1 MHRQQAK
8 YTNVINVKIAP
19 FAFFVPT
26 VIHFSSF
33 CSQAH
38 YDVQAICVVAACQPI
53 DVSLGESRHY
63 SV

>member
-1 MHRQQAK
+1 MHRHQAK
-8 YTNVINVKIAP
+8 YTNVINVKIVP
-19 FAFFVPT
+19 FAFFVPA

-38 YDVQAICVVAACQPI
+38 YDVQAICVVAACQRI
-53 DVSLGESRHY
+53 AVSLRESRLY